1 MSSVI
6 NGLLE
11 QMAEALE
18 AATPRRDTRRG
29 FHRSADVTRSPA
41 HRSFDVRLAYAQPVE
56 GQLWSAAGR
65 YLQRIG
71 VQVRVAYRHSGTCLS
86 TSIVTAEDAVT
97 MQQALLAEEY
107 SGATMRGKPAW
118 LGYTVE
124 WKPDWVVVTARFEL
138 IYQEEYA

>member
-11 QMAEALE
+11 QVADVME
-18 AATPRRDTRRG
+18 AAAPRQDAQRA
-29 FHRSADVTRSPA
+29 FHRSTDVTKTPA
-41 HRSFDVRLAYAQPVE
+41 HRAFDVRLAYARPVE

-71 VQVRVAYRHSGTCLS
+71 FQVRVTYRHSGTCLS
-86 TSIVTAEDAVT
+86 TSIITAEDAVT
-97 MQQALLAEEY
+97 MQQALLAAQY

-118 LGYTVE
+118 LGYTVD
-124 WKPDWVVVTARFEL
+124 WNPDWVVVTARFEL
-138 IYQEEYA
+138 IYQEEIT